1 MLFGPLTLQEPAG
14 WEWNQHPE
22 LNHFSLLF
30 LRQMKSEN
38 LCLKQRDLQSAGAHR
53 ELFSGT
59 LWTARIPF
67 QQRSELGL
75 LTDRQACTQK
85 TQMTVYL

>member
-1 MLFGPLTLQEPAG
+1 MDPEELAASPGNFLKMLFGPLTLQEPAG

-53 ELFSGT
+53 ELFSGS
-59 LWTARIPF
+59 LSIVGIPF
-67 QQRSELGL
+67 QQSQ
-75 LTDRQACTQK
+75 TWDC
-85 TQMTVYL
+85 